1 MNTRPKTIFC
11 DIDGTLWDHVGA
23 ISEQT
28 KVEKH
33 KLLPNTIEAID
44 KWDRSG
50 YKIILTTGRKESF
63 RKVTE
68 DHLRSLGIIYD
79 QLIMGLGGGDRILI
93 NDRKTNS
100 SKNTAYAINLIRNE
114 GLYHYDFTSEYI
126 NIPNYELKK
135 QDKKWG
141 YEELIEFNDNY
152 LVKKKFVKNNN
163 ILNNTGDIKRRTI
176 FIISGKIKININND
190 EKILKSHNNVTILPN
205 ISFTIEP
212 LEDTEYLETS
222 TNQNLE

>member
-28 KVEKH
+28 KVKNH

-68 DHLRSLGIIYD
+68 DHLRNLGIIYD

-135 QDKKWG
+135 EDKKWG

-176 FIISGKIKININND
+176 FIISGKIKINMNNS
-190 EKILKSHNNVTILPN
+190 EKILEPHNNITILPN
-205 ISFTIEP
+205 ISFTLEP
-212 LEDTEYLETS
+212 IEDTEYLETS